1 MVALIRIFKLF
12 FWFKPFLELVFRSCT
27 NLVSSFFINF
37 CYSTS
42 PTPLRLFT
50 SIESRFLLFGSLD
63 FTIVTILS
71 VDAAF
76 EALSHLA
83 TTYQVRESTHQY
95 STQLRVD
102 QVFIK

>member
-1 MVALIRIFKLF
+1 MWIRVFKLF
-12 FWFKPFLELVFRSCT
+12 FWFKSFLELAFGSCT
-27 NLVSSFFINF
+27 NQVSSFFIIF
-37 CYSTS
+37 CCSTL
-42 PTPLRLFT
+42 PKPLQLFT
-50 SIESRFLLFGSLD
+50 SFESRFLLFGSLD
-63 FTIVTILS
+63 FTIVTIPS